1 MLFNILK
8 VTISAILIA
17 IITEIAKRSPS
28 FGGILA
34 ALPIISFLS
43 LIWLSAQGGTI
54 LELIDFTKGVIMGLP
69 ATVFFILGIFFSLKL
84 FHSLPISF
92 VCGLAS
98 WGTYLFVQNAII
110 KFLNT

>member
-1 MLFNILK
+1 MLFNIVK
-8 VTISAILIA
+8 VTVSAILIA
-17 IITEIAKRSPS
+17 IITEIAKKNPN

-43 LIWLSAQGGTI
+43 LIWLSAQGGTMS
-54 LELIDFTKGVIMGLP
+54 ELIDFTKGVIMGLP
-69 ATVFFILGIFFSLKL
+69 ATIFFVLGIFFSLKL

-92 VCGLAS
+92 ICGLAS
-98 WGTYLFVQNAII
+98 WGTYLVIQNTII